1 MRIEHIAFNVSDP
14 IAMAEWYCENLEMTV
29 IREGPP
35 PGNARYLVDGT
46 GNTVLELYT
55 NPPEAVPD
63 YASMDPMVLH
73 VAFCADDVASTRERL
88 LAAGA
93 TPEGDVTESDTGDV
107 LAMLRDPWGLAVQLA
122 RRGEAMA

>member
-1 MRIEHIAFNVSDP
+1 MRIEHIALNVKDP
-14 IAMAEWYCENLEMTV
+14 IGMAQWYCENLGTRV

-35 PGNARYLVDGT
+35 PGNARYVVDST

-73 VAFCADDVASTRERL
+73 IAFCADDVEGTRERL

-93 TPEGDVTESDTGDV
+93 TAVGEVTQGETGDV
-107 LAMLRDPWGLAVQLA
+107 LAMLRDPWGLAIQLA
-122 RRGEAMA
+122 NRAKAML